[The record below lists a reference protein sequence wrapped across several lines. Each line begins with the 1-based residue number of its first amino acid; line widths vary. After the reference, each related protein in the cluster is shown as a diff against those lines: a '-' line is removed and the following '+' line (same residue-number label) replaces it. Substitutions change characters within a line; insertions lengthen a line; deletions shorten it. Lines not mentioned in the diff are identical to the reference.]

1 MRSTEMQRA
10 YDMWEAL
17 VPRLMTQETIDGMR
31 KTFDDF
37 FLQFPD
43 PEDIEF
49 QPAQIDGLGA
59 LWAQVR
65 GKTSDGVVLWLHGG
79 GYCMGSALSCR
90 GLAGRI
96 ARASG
101 ARVLVLDYRRAP
113 EVTFPGA
120 VEDAT
125 TVYRSLLAEGIR
137 PSKIII
143 GGDSAGGGLAVAAAV
158 ALRDT
163 GDPLPAGVV
172 GVSAVADLEGTG
184 GSIATNSSR
193 DPIISKEL
201 LTTVAGMYLAGQ
213 DPRAPLASP
222 IYADLAG
229 LPPLLLQVGSDE
241 ALLDDSNRLATKAK
255 DAGVDV
261 SLEVVDGA
269 VHEWHVFA
277 SFLPEGQEAIA
288 RIGDFVRS
296 RAS

>member
-1 MRSTEMQRA
+1 MA
-10 YDMWEAL
+10 
-17 VPRLMTQETIDGMR
+17 QETIDGMR
-31 KTFDDF
+31 ETFDEF

-43 PEDIEF
+43 PDDVEF
-49 QPAQIDGLGA
+49 QPVQIGGIGA

-65 GKTSDGVVLWLHGG
+65 GQTPDGVVLWLHGG
-79 GYCMGSALSCR
+79 GYCMGSALGCR

-113 EVTFPGA
+113 EVAFPGA

-125 TVYRSLLAEGIR
+125 NAYRSIVAAGIR
-137 PSKIII
+137 PSSIII

-158 ALRDT
+158 ALRDG

-172 GVSAVADLEGTG
+172 GVSTVADLELTG
-184 GSIATNSSR
+184 GSIAANSAR

-201 LTTVAGMYLAGQ
+201 LTTVAGMYLAGH

-261 SLEVVDGA
+261 TLEVVDEA